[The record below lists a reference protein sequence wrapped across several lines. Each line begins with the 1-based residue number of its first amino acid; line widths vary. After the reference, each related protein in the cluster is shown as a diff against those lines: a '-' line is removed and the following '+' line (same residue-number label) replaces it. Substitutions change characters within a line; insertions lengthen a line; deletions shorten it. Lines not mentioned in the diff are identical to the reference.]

1 MHVLYGITNCDT
13 VKKARTW
20 LDKHAIEYR
29 FHDFRKHGLE
39 PNMLLSFVHAIG
51 WQTLLNRSGMTWR
64 KLPEHDK
71 ADLDERKA
79 TTLMRDHPTVIKR
92 PVLML
97 DTKRTQKFHVG
108 FQEAAYEN
116 IFQHKE

>member
-39 PNMLLSFVHAIG
+39 PDMLLSFVKAVG
-51 WQTLLNRSGMTWR
+51 WQILLNRSGMTWR
-64 KLPEHDK
+64 KLPEYEK
-71 ADLDERKA
+71 ADLDEQRA
-79 TTLMRDHPTVIKR
+79 IALMLDHCTIIKR
-92 PVLML
+92 PVLVL
-97 DTKRTQKFHVG
+97 HKAAKEKFHVG
-108 FQEAAYEN
+108 FQETTYES
-116 IFQHKE
+116 IFLHKE